1 MEPVLLLEGLLMGE
15 DDEPGALLA
24 SSTFLEQAPSD
35 NAAAKAKAVAAAD
48 WNLERYMSVSFTKY
62 RRWIEVSTVRQPSA

>member
-1 MEPVLLLEGLLMGE
+1 MVPVLLLEGLPMGE

-48 WNLERYMSVSFTKY
+48 WNLERYMSVSFTKN
-62 RRWIEVSTVRQPSA
+62 RRWIDRPAISRYSA

>member
-1 MEPVLLLEGLLMGE
+1 MGDEPVVPVLLLEGLPMGE

-35 NAAAKAKAVAAAD
+35 NAAANAKAVAAAD
-48 WNLERYMSVSFTKY
+48 WNLERYMSVSFTKN
-62 RRWIEVSTVRQPSA
+62 RR